1 MTALI
6 RTTSFIGF
14 PQLVAQLGGDCEH
27 LLRRFRIASAALED
41 DEARVPLRALVDVL
55 ECAASELNCPDLG
68 LRMAEY
74 QDLQVIGPVAL
85 IARNSA
91 TVGQA
96 LEEIS
101 RFIGYHSPGIDV
113 QLDRSDRQAPRLLIE
128 IRLPGPTRRRQMQ
141 ELALGVGHN
150 TLKLLCGSQFSAR
163 SLLLSGAGALPPARY
178 QRYFKTAAYFNQDCN
193 ALVLSNE
200 QLAMRIEQQ
209 DPQLH
214 RVMLD
219 YLRPFDAQAAA
230 GLVLQV
236 ENLILRTLPTQRCR
250 IGLIAEQLGLHERV
264 LQRRLAELGTGFEQV
279 LEQAR
284 RSCAQRYLAERHMP
298 MSQVAGLLGY
308 SEQSVFNRACRRWFD
323 DTPRAIRR
331 QLLDRGNPTDT
342 KDTPGYR

>member
-14 PQLVAQLGGDCEH
+14 PQLVSQLGGDYSR
-27 LLRRFRIASAALED
+27 LLRRFRIDPHALED
-41 DEARVPLRALVDVL
+41 DDARVPLRSLVAVL
-55 ECAASELNCPDLG
+55 ECAATELDCPDLG

-74 QDLQVIGPVAL
+74 QDLHVLGPVAL
-85 IARNSA
+85 IARNSV

-113 QLDRSDRQAPRLLIE
+113 QLDRSEPEAPRLVIE
-128 IRLPGPTRRRQMQ
+128 IRLPGPTRQRQMQ
-141 ELALGVGHN
+141 ELALGVGYN
-150 TLKLLCGSQFSAR
+150 AMRLLCGSQFSAR
-163 SLLLSGAGALPPARY
+163 SLLLSGAGSLPPARY
-178 QRYFKTAAYFNQDCN
+178 QRYFRTAVYFSQDCN
-193 ALVLSNE
+193 ALVLSQD
-200 QLAMRIEQQ
+200 QLGQRVERQ

-214 RVMLD
+214 RVLLD
-219 YLRPFDAQAAA
+219 YLSPFDAQAPA
-230 GLVLQV
+230 GLVRQV
-236 ENLILRTLPTQRCR
+236 ESLILRTLPTQRCR

-264 LQRRLAELGTGFEQV
+264 LQRRLAEQGTGFEAL

-298 MSQVAGLLGY
+298 LSQVAGLLGY

-331 QLLDRGNPTDT
+331 RLLESDDAPLPAGP
-342 KDTPGYR
+342 PGYL

>member
-14 PQLVAQLGGDCEH
+14 PQLVAQLGGDPAQF
-27 LLRRFRIASAALED
+27 LRRFQIDPRALED
-41 DEARVPLRALVDVL
+41 DDARVPLRSLVAVL
-55 ECAASELNCPDLG
+55 ECAANELDCPDLG

-74 QDLQVIGPVAL
+74 QDLHVLGPVAL

-113 QLDRSDRQAPRLLIE
+113 QLDRSEPEAPRLVIE

-141 ELALGVGHN
+141 DLALGVGYN
-150 TLKLLCGSQFSAR
+150 TMKLLCGSQFSAQA
-163 SLLLSGAGALPPARY
+163 LLLAGAGSLPSARY
-178 QRYFKTAAYFNQDCN
+178 RRYFRTTIYFGQDCN
-193 ALVLSNE
+193 ALILSPD
-200 QLAMRIEQQ
+200 QLGQRIERQ
-209 DPQLH
+209 DAQLH
-214 RVMLD
+214 RVLLD
-219 YLRPFDAQAAA
+219 YLSPFDAQGSA
-230 GLVLQV
+230 GLVRQV
-236 ENLILRTLPTQRCR
+236 ETLILRTLPTQRCR
-250 IGLIAEQLGLHERV
+250 ISLIAEQLGLHERV
-264 LQRRLAELGTGFEQV
+264 LQRRLADEGTGFEAL

-298 MSQVAGLLGY
+298 LSQVAGLLGY

-323 DTPRAIRR
+323 DTPRGMRR
-331 QLLDRGNPTDT
+331 QLLDAADASLSADLPD
-342 KDTPGYR
+342 

>member
-14 PQLVAQLGGDCEH
+14 PQLVEQLGGDPAQFLH
-27 LLRRFRIASAALED
+27 RFQIDPRALDD
-41 DEARVPLRALVDVL
+41 DEARVPLRSLVGVL
-55 ECAASELNCPDLG
+55 ECAADELGCPDLG

-74 QDLQVIGPVAL
+74 QDLHVLGPVAL

-113 QLDRSDRQAPRLLIE
+113 QLDRAEPDSPRLVIE
-128 IRLPGPTRRRQMQ
+128 IRLPGPTRHRQMQ
-141 ELALGVGHN
+141 ELALGVGYN
-150 TLKLLCGSQFSAR
+150 TMKLLCGSQFSAR
-163 SLLLSGAGALPPARY
+163 SLQLSGAGALPSSRY
-178 QRYFKTAAYFNQDCN
+178 RRYFGTTIYFGQDCN
-193 ALVLSNE
+193 ALVLSRE
-200 QLAMRIEQQ
+200 QLCQRVKRQ
-209 DPQLH
+209 DAQLH
-214 RVMLD
+214 RVLLD
-219 YLRPFDAQAAA
+219 YLSPFDAQGSA
-230 GLVLQV
+230 GLVRQV

-250 IGLIAEQLGLHERV
+250 ISLIAEQLGLHERV
-264 LQRRLAELGTGFEQV
+264 LQRRLAVEGTGFEAL

-298 MSQVAGLLGY
+298 LSQVAGLLGY

-323 DTPRAIRR
+323 DTPRGVRR
-331 QLLDRGNPTDT
+331 QLLDAADASQSPDPSG
-342 KDTPGYR
+342 